1 MARKDNRPAGK
12 STKRSKKNAG
22 SIDYSRRQFMVRTS
36 AGLAGAA
43 ISSMGWPWGDLAYGQ
58 QLKGKPVTMNVAIR
72 PDWTQ
77 GWFGMINEEKQIW
90 KKYLPEGSKVTFSHP
105 IQGGIVTN
113 ELIAG
118 KSMIGHNGD
127 APGLIATFK
136 RDRVDI
142 RAIGLIG
149 SSPSGYHCYQVLVR
163 TNAPEF
169 SNSKEALKWMDG
181 KVVATPKGSCSD
193 RFFQDVLK
201 REGVQPAEYLN
212 QPIGVITTNLRAKK
226 IDAACTWDPQGAAVS
241 TIAGEGIARVVA
253 TGYPWNER
261 DSGTIVCRK
270 DFMDKNT
277 EVVKAWLKAE
287 IETQMW
293 YYDPRNHAEVL
304 GIARKYVKG
313 FSHKALWFSLAGLI
327 PEPYYGGPIRDEKL
341 FVWNDDVR
349 KLQAVVLDYLAK
361 NKIIPSAQLLPGA
374 IDDSLARQA
383 MQEMGVKSP
392 LITLKAVPLET
403 GYPLVQDPKRVDE
416 YVALFKL

>member
-1 MARKDNRPAGK
+1 MSRDKTPERP
-12 STKRSKKNAG
+12 RSQLRNEK
-22 SIDYSRRQFMVRTS
+22 YSRRQIMVRT
-36 AGLAGAA
+36 AGGIAGAA
-43 ISSMGWPWGDLAYGQ
+43 LASRGFAWGDLAYGQ
-58 QLKGKPVTMNVAIR
+58 QLKGEPVEFNVAIR

-77 GWFGMINEEKQIW
+77 GWFGMINEEKGIW
-90 KKYLPEGSKVTFSHP
+90 RKYLPEGSEVTFSHP

-127 APGLIATFK
+127 APGLIATYK

-163 TNAPEF
+163 TDAPEF
-169 SNSKEALKWMDG
+169 SDSKEAIRWMDD

-201 REGVQPAEYLN
+201 REGIEPAEYLN

-241 TIAGEGIARVVA
+241 TLAGEGLARVVS
-253 TGYPWNER
+253 TGYPWGER

-270 DFMDKNT
+270 DFMDENPDL
-277 EVVKAWLKAE
+277 VKAWLKAE

-304 GIARKYVKG
+304 QIAQKYVKG

-341 FVWNDDVR
+341 FVWNDEVH
-349 KLQAVVLDYLAK
+349 KLQDIVRDYLAK
-361 NKIIPSAQLLPGA
+361 NKIIPHKELLPGA
-374 IDDSLARQA
+374 IDDSLAWQA
-383 MQEMGVKSP
+383 MKEMEVESP
-392 LITLKAVPLET
+392 LITLKAVPLEK
-403 GYPLVQDPKRVDE
+403 GYPLIQDPKRIEE
-416 YVALFKL
+416 YVELFA

>member
-1 MARKDNRPAGK
+1 MSRDKTPERP
-12 STKRSKKNAG
+12 RSHLRNEK
-22 SIDYSRRQFMVRTS
+22 YSRRQIMVRT
-36 AGLAGAA
+36 AGGIAGAA
-43 ISSMGWPWGDLAYGQ
+43 LASRGFAWGDLAYGQ
-58 QLKGKPVTMNVAIR
+58 QLKGEPVEFNVAIR

-77 GWFGMINEEKQIW
+77 GWFGMINEEKGIW
-90 KKYLPEGSKVTFSHP
+90 RKYLPEGSEVTFSHP

-127 APGLIATFK
+127 APGLIATYK

-163 TNAPEF
+163 TDAPEF
-169 SNSKEALKWMDG
+169 SDSKEAIRWMDD

-201 REGVQPAEYLN
+201 REGIEPAEYLN

-241 TIAGEGIARVVA
+241 TLAGEGLARVVS
-253 TGYPWNER
+253 TGYPWGER

-270 DFMDKNT
+270 DFMDENPDL
-277 EVVKAWLKAE
+277 VKAWLKAE

-304 GIARKYVKG
+304 QIAQKYVKG

-341 FVWNDDVR
+341 FVWNDEVH
-349 KLQAVVLDYLAK
+349 KLQDIVRDYLAK
-361 NKIIPSAQLLPGA
+361 NKIIPHKELLPGA
-374 IDDSLARQA
+374 IDDSLAWQA
-383 MQEMGVKSP
+383 MKEMEVESP
-392 LITLKAVPLET
+392 LITLKAVPLEK
-403 GYPLVQDPKRVDE
+403 GYPLIQDPKRIEE
-416 YVALFKL
+416 YVELFA

>member
-1 MARKDNRPAGK
+1 MRNYSTDKKRK
-12 STKRSKKNAG
+12 KRKKA
-22 SIDYSRRQFMVRTS
+22 DYTRRQFLIRS
-36 AGLAGAA
+36 AQGIAGAA
-43 ISSMGWPWGDLAYGQ
+43 MATSGFPWGDLAYAQ
-58 QLKGKPVTMNVAIR
+58 QLKGKPIKMNVAIR

-77 GWFGMINEEKQIW
+77 GWFGMINQEKQIW

-136 RDRVDI
+136 RERVDI
-142 RAIGLIG
+142 RALGLIG

-163 TNAPEF
+163 TDAPQF
-169 SNSKEALKWMDG
+169 TSSKEALKWMDG

-193 RFFQDVLK
+193 RFYQDVLK
-201 REGVQPAEYLN
+201 RDGVQPKEYLN

-241 TIAGEGIARVVA
+241 EIAGEGIARVVA
-253 TGYPWNER
+253 TGHPWQER

-270 DFMDKNT
+270 DFLDENT
-277 EVVKAWLKAE
+277 DVVKAWLKAE

-304 GIARKYVKG
+304 KIAQKYVKG

-341 FVWNDDVR
+341 FVWNDEVR
-349 KLQAVVLDYLAK
+349 KLHTIVLDYLAK
-361 NKIIPSAQLLPGA
+361 YKIIPSSQLLPGA

-383 MQEMGVKSP
+383 MKEMGVKSP
-392 LITLKAVPLET
+392 LVTLKAVPLEK
-403 GYPLVQDPKRVDE
+403 GYPLVQDKKRIEE
-416 YVALFKL
+416 YAALFKI

>member
-1 MARKDNRPAGK
+1 MSRDKTPERP
-12 STKRSKKNAG
+12 RSHLRNEK
-22 SIDYSRRQFMVRTS
+22 YSRRQIMVRT
-36 AGLAGAA
+36 AGGIAGAA
-43 ISSMGWPWGDLAYGQ
+43 LASRGFAWGDLAYGQ
-58 QLKGKPVTMNVAIR
+58 QLKGEPVEFNVAIR

-77 GWFGMINEEKQIW
+77 GWFGMINEEKGIW
-90 KKYLPEGSKVTFSHP
+90 RKYLPEGSEVTFSHP

-127 APGLIATFK
+127 APGLIATYK

-163 TNAPEF
+163 TDAPEF
-169 SNSKEALKWMDG
+169 SDSKEAIRWMDD

-201 REGVQPAEYLN
+201 REGIEPAEYLN

-241 TIAGEGIARVVA
+241 TLAGEGLARVVS
-253 TGYPWNER
+253 TGYPWGER

-270 DFMDKNT
+270 DFMDENPDL
-277 EVVKAWLKAE
+277 VKAWLKAE

-304 GIARKYVKG
+304 QIAQKYVKG

-341 FVWNDDVR
+341 FVWNDEVH
-349 KLQAVVLDYLAK
+349 KLQDIVRDYLAK
-361 NKIIPSAQLLPGA
+361 NKIIPHKELLPGA
-374 IDDSLARQA
+374 IDDSLAWQA
-383 MQEMGVKSP
+383 MKEMEVESP
-392 LITLKAVPLET
+392 LITLKAVPLEK
-403 GYPLVQDPKRVDE
+403 GYPLIQDAKRIEE
-416 YVALFKL
+416 YVELFA

>member
-1 MARKDNRPAGK
+1 
-12 STKRSKKNAG
+12 
-22 SIDYSRRQFMVRTS
+22 MVRT
-36 AGLAGAA
+36 AEGIAGATMA
-43 ISSMGWPWGDLAYGQ
+43 TAGFAWGDLAYGQ
-58 QLKGKPVTMNVAIR
+58 QLTGKPVKFNVAIR

-77 GWFGMINEEKQIW
+77 GWFGMINQEKGIW
-90 KKYLPEGSKVTFSHP
+90 KKYLPPGSEVTFSHP

-118 KSMIGHNGD
+118 KSLIGHNGD
-127 APGLIATFK
+127 APGLIATYK
-136 RDRVDI
+136 RDQVDI

-163 TNAPEF
+163 TDAPEF
-169 SNSKEALKWMDG
+169 SSSKEALAWMAD

-201 REGVQPAEYLN
+201 REGIEPAEYLN

-241 TIAGEGIARVVA
+241 TIAGEGVARVVA

-270 DFMDKNT
+270 DFMD
-277 EVVKAWLKAE
+277 ESPDVVKAWLKGE

-304 GIARKYVKG
+304 EIAQKYVKG
-313 FSHKALWFSLAGLI
+313 FSHQALWFSLAGLI
-327 PEPYYGGPIRDEKL
+327 PEPYYGGPVRDEKL
-341 FVWNDDVR
+341 FVWNDDVHR
-349 KLQAVVLDYLAK
+349 LQEIVRDYLAK
-361 NKIIPSAQLLPGA
+361 NKIIPHKELLPGA

-383 MQEMGVKSP
+383 MAEMGVKSP
-392 LITLKAVPLET
+392 LITLKAVPLEQ
-403 GYPLVQDPKRVDE
+403 GYPLVNDPKKVED
-416 YVALFKL
+416 YVELFRL

>member
-1 MARKDNRPAGK
+1 MSRDKTPTRP
-12 STKRSKKNAG
+12 RSHLTNEK
-22 SIDYSRRQFMVRTS
+22 YSRRQIMVRT
-36 AGLAGAA
+36 AGGIAGAA
-43 ISSMGWPWGDLAYGQ
+43 LASRGFAWGDLAYGQ
-58 QLKGKPVTMNVAIR
+58 QLKGEPVEFNVAIR

-77 GWFGMINEEKQIW
+77 GWFGMINQEKGIW
-90 KKYLPEGSKVTFSHP
+90 RKYLPEGSEVTFSHP

-127 APGLIATFK
+127 APGLIATYK

-163 TNAPEF
+163 TDAPEF
-169 SNSKEALKWMDG
+169 SDSKEALRWMAD

-201 REGVQPAEYLN
+201 REGIEPAEYLN

-241 TIAGEGIARVVA
+241 TLAGEGLARVVS
-253 TGYPWNER
+253 TGYPWGER

-270 DFMDKNT
+270 DFMDENPDL
-277 EVVKAWLKAE
+277 VKAWLKAE

-304 GIARKYVKG
+304 QIAQKYVKG

-341 FVWNDDVR
+341 FVWNDEVH
-349 KLQAVVLDYLAK
+349 KLQEIVRDYLAK
-361 NKIIPSAQLLPGA
+361 NKIIPHKELLPDA

-383 MQEMGVKSP
+383 MKEMDVESP
-392 LITLKAVPLET
+392 LITLKAVPLEK
-403 GYPLVQDPKRVDE
+403 GYPLIQDAKRIEE
-416 YVALFKL
+416 YVELFA

>member
-1 MARKDNRPAGK
+1 MSRDKTPMRP
-12 STKRSKKNAG
+12 RSHLRNEK
-22 SIDYSRRQFMVRTS
+22 YSRRQIMVRT
-36 AGLAGAA
+36 AGGIAGAA
-43 ISSMGWPWGDLAYGQ
+43 LASKGFAWGDLAYAQ
-58 QLKGKPVTMNVAIR
+58 QLKGEPVEFNVAIR

-77 GWFGMINEEKQIW
+77 GWFGMINQEKGIW
-90 KKYLPEGSKVTFSHP
+90 RKYLPEGSEVTFSHP

-127 APGLIATFK
+127 APGLIATYK

-163 TNAPEF
+163 TDAPEF
-169 SNSKEALKWMDG
+169 SDSKEALRWMAD

-201 REGVQPAEYLN
+201 REGIEPAEYLN

-241 TIAGEGIARVVA
+241 TLAGEGLARVVS
-253 TGYPWNER
+253 TGYPWGER

-270 DFMDKNT
+270 DFMDENPDL
-277 EVVKAWLKAE
+277 VKAWLKAE

-304 GIARKYVKG
+304 QIAQKYVKG

-341 FVWNDDVR
+341 FVWNDEVH
-349 KLQAVVLDYLAK
+349 KLQEIVRDYLAK
-361 NKIIPSAQLLPGA
+361 NKIIPHKELLPDA

-383 MQEMGVKSP
+383 MKEMDVESP
-392 LITLKAVPLET
+392 LITLKAVPLEK
-403 GYPLVQDPKRVDE
+403 GYPLIQDAKRIEE
-416 YVALFKL
+416 YVELFA

>member
-1 MARKDNRPAGK
+1 MSRDKTPKRP
-12 STKRSKKNAG
+12 RSHLRNEK
-22 SIDYSRRQFMVRTS
+22 YSRRQIMVRT
-36 AGLAGAA
+36 AGGIAGAA
-43 ISSMGWPWGDLAYGQ
+43 LASRGFAWGDLAYGQ
-58 QLKGKPVTMNVAIR
+58 QLKGEPVEFNVAIR

-77 GWFGMINEEKQIW
+77 GWFGMINEEKGIW
-90 KKYLPEGSKVTFSHP
+90 RKYLPEGSEVTFSHP

-127 APGLIATFK
+127 APGLIATYK

-163 TNAPEF
+163 TDAPEF
-169 SNSKEALKWMDG
+169 SDSKEAIRWMDD

-201 REGVQPAEYLN
+201 REGIEPAEYLN

-241 TIAGEGIARVVA
+241 TLAGEGLARVVS
-253 TGYPWNER
+253 TGYPWGER

-270 DFMDKNT
+270 DFMDENPDL
-277 EVVKAWLKAE
+277 VKAWLKAE

-304 GIARKYVKG
+304 QIAQKYVKG

-341 FVWNDDVR
+341 FVWNDEVH
-349 KLQAVVLDYLAK
+349 KLQDIVRDYLAK
-361 NKIIPSAQLLPGA
+361 NKIIPHKELLPGA
-374 IDDSLARQA
+374 IDDSLAWQA
-383 MQEMGVKSP
+383 MKEMEVESP
-392 LITLKAVPLET
+392 LITLKAVPLEK
-403 GYPLVQDPKRVDE
+403 GYPLIQDAKRIEE
-416 YVALFKL
+416 YVELFA

>member
-1 MARKDNRPAGK
+1 MSRDKTPKRP
-12 STKRSKKNAG
+12 RSHLRNEK
-22 SIDYSRRQFMVRTS
+22 YSRRQIMVRT
-36 AGLAGAA
+36 AGGIAGAA
-43 ISSMGWPWGDLAYGQ
+43 LASRGFAWGDLAYGQ
-58 QLKGKPVTMNVAIR
+58 QLKGEPVEFNVAIR

-77 GWFGMINEEKQIW
+77 GWFGMINEEKGIW
-90 KKYLPEGSKVTFSHP
+90 RKYLPEGSEVTFSHP

-127 APGLIATFK
+127 APGLIATYK

-163 TNAPEF
+163 TDAPEF
-169 SNSKEALKWMDG
+169 SDSKEALRWMAD

-201 REGVQPAEYLN
+201 REGIEPAEYLN

-241 TIAGEGIARVVA
+241 TIAGEGLARVVS
-253 TGYPWNER
+253 TGYPWDER

-270 DFMDKNT
+270 DFMDENPDL
-277 EVVKAWLKAE
+277 VKAWLKAE

-304 GIARKYVKG
+304 QIAQKYVKG

-341 FVWNDDVR
+341 FVWNDEVH
-349 KLQAVVLDYLAK
+349 KLQEVVREYLAN
-361 NKIIPSAQLLPGA
+361 NKIIPHKELLPGA
-374 IDDSLARQA
+374 IDDSHARQA
-383 MQEMGVKSP
+383 MKEMDVESP
-392 LITLKAVPLET
+392 LITLKAVPLEK
-403 GYPLVQDPKRVDE
+403 GYPLIQDAKRIEE
-416 YVALFKL
+416 YVELFA

>member
-1 MARKDNRPAGK
+1 MSRDKTPKRP
-12 STKRSKKNAG
+12 RSHLRNEK
-22 SIDYSRRQFMVRTS
+22 YSRRQIMVRT
-36 AGLAGAA
+36 AGGIAGAA
-43 ISSMGWPWGDLAYGQ
+43 LASRGFAWGDLAYGQ
-58 QLKGKPVTMNVAIR
+58 QLKGEPVEFNVAIR

-77 GWFGMINEEKQIW
+77 GWFGMINEEKGIW
-90 KKYLPEGSKVTFSHP
+90 RKYLPEGSEVTFSHP

-127 APGLIATFK
+127 APGLIATYK

-163 TNAPEF
+163 TDAPEF
-169 SNSKEALKWMDG
+169 SDSKEALRWMAD

-201 REGVQPAEYLN
+201 REGIEPAEYLN

-241 TIAGEGIARVVA
+241 TIAGEGLARVVS
-253 TGYPWNER
+253 TGYPWDER

-270 DFMDKNT
+270 DFMDENPDL
-277 EVVKAWLKAE
+277 VKAWLKAE

-304 GIARKYVKG
+304 QIAQKYVKG

-341 FVWNDDVR
+341 FVWNDEVH
-349 KLQAVVLDYLAK
+349 KLQEVVREYLAN
-361 NKIIPSAQLLPGA
+361 NKIIPHKELLPGA

-383 MQEMGVKSP
+383 MKEMDVESP
-392 LITLKAVPLET
+392 LITLKAVPLEK
-403 GYPLVQDPKRVDE
+403 GYPLIQDAKRIEE
-416 YVALFKL
+416 YVELFA